1 MKRFSSLQNSKHVF
15 EVFLK
20 LVFTAFASLQNEI
33 YIFETN
39 FKFTKCKN
47 TFLKRFLN
55 LQDGKTRFEVL
66 KKIQSEKTRF

>member
-1 MKRFSSLQNSKHVF
+1 MEKHVSKF
-15 EVFLK
+15 LKKLKVKKCVFQVDKKK
-20 LVFTAFASLQNEI
+20 LVFEAFASFQNEI
-33 YIFETN
+33 HIFETN

-66 KKIQSEKTRF
+66 KKI